1 MAAAGEDSL
10 IRWLRRRLGPG
21 SLLGDDAALLPPGTY
36 AATVD
41 SQIEGV
47 HFVPGL
53 DPALV
58 ARRLLAVN
66 LSDLAA
72 TGADPAFA
80 LLALTARR
88 GFDHRRFFRGLLAA
102 CRHRHVE
109 LAGGD
114 LATSPGPVTA
124 TLTLL
129 GTCPPGTRRLR
140 RDGARPGHA
149 LWLGGTV
156 GESAAG
162 GRLVASGARLSGG
175 KVTLPPGWEGRPE
188 SVRKA
193 ARRAVRRHLLPTPQ
207 LDLSGWLRQQW
218 EGGALDVSDGLAKDL
233 HRLCRESGVGAAVK
247 LGALPLAPVF
257 RALCLALEAQ
267 PDDLSLAGGEDYVL
281 LFTLPPE
288 LAVPEEYGCRRIGE
302 ITVRRRV
309 VLQTEK
315 GSADLAE
322 RGFDHLAGD

>member
-21 SLLGDDAALLPPGTY
+21 SLVGDDAALLPPGSY

-102 CRHRHVE
+102 CKSWHVE

-129 GTCPPGTRRLR
+129 GTCPPGGRPLR

-162 GRLVASGARLSGG
+162 GRLVASGARLAGG
-175 KVTLPPGWEGRPE
+175 KVALPPGWDAHPE
-188 SVRKA
+188 PLRRA

-207 LDLSGWLRQQW
+207 LALSGWLRQQQ
-218 EGGALDVSDGLAKDL
+218 EGGALDVSDGVSKDL
-233 HRLCRESGVGAAVK
+233 HRLCRESGVGAAVEAA
-247 LGALPLAPVF
+247 ALPLPPGF
-257 RALCLALEAQ
+257 HALCRVLAAR
-267 PDDLSLAGGEDYVL
+267 PDDLRLAGGEDYVL
-281 LFTLPPE
+281 LFTLPRE
-288 LAVPEEYGCRRIGE
+288 IAVPREYGCRRIGE

-309 VLQTEK
+309 VLLSKK
-315 GSADLAE
+315 GVADLEE
-322 RGFDHLAGD
+322 RGFDHLSIT

>member
-1 MAAAGEDSL
+1 MAAAGEDEL
-10 IRWLRRRLGPG
+10 IRWLRRRLGSR
-21 SLLGDDAALLPPGTY
+21 SLVGDDAAFLPSGAY

-47 HFVPGL
+47 HFLPGL
-53 DPALV
+53 DAALV

-72 TGADPAFA
+72 AGADPAFA

-88 GFDHRRFFRGLLAA
+88 EFDHRRFFRGLLAA
-102 CRHRHVE
+102 CRTWQVE

-129 GTCPPGTRRLR
+129 GTCPTDGRPLR
-140 RDGARPGHA
+140 RDGARPGHS

-162 GRLVASGARLSGG
+162 ARLLAGG
-175 KVTLPPGWEGRPE
+175 ATFDGGRVALPPGWEKRPAAL
-188 SVRKA
+188 RQA

-207 LDLSGWLRQQW
+207 LALSGWLRQQP
-218 EGGALDVSDGLAKDL
+218 EGGVLDVSDGVAKDL
-233 HRLCRESGVGAAVK
+233 HRLCRESSCGAVVELAS
-247 LGALPLAPVF
+247 LPLAPGF
-257 RALCLALEAQ
+257 GALCRTLGVE
-267 PDDLSLAGGEDYVL
+267 PDDWSLSGGEDYVL
-281 LFTLPPE
+281 LFTLPRE
-288 LAVPEEYGCRRIGE
+288 AAVPEEYGCRRIGG
-302 ITVRRRV
+302 ITAGRRI
-309 VLQTEK
+309 VLQTER
-315 GSADLAE
+315 GTFDLAG
-322 RGFDHLAGD
+322 RGFDHLAGP